1 MVLFFRL
8 SLLIAIY
15 CIRVSS
21 QAHSVPHLDMAG
33 LDRKEEGGSTV
44 VIDDDVLGYEGGASL
59 SLACVGRE
67 MHAAGKQGGQLLP
80 CTVPEEPWAFSFL
93 FVKWEFRL

>member
-21 QAHSVPHLDMAG
+21 QAHSVPRLDMAG
-33 LDRKEEGGSTV
+33 LDRKEEGINSC
-44 VIDDDVLGYEGGASL
+44 D
-59 SLACVGRE
+59 
-67 MHAAGKQGGQLLP
+67 
-80 CTVPEEPWAFSFL
+80 
-93 FVKWEFRL
+93 

>member
-8 SLLIAIY
+8 SLLVAIY

-44 VIDDDVLGYEGGASL
+44 VIDDGVLGYEGGARL
-59 SLACVGRE
+59 QDALGWEAGWAAPALH
-67 MHAAGKQGGQLLP
+67 HA
-80 CTVPEEPWAFSFL
+80 
-93 FVKWEFRL
+93 